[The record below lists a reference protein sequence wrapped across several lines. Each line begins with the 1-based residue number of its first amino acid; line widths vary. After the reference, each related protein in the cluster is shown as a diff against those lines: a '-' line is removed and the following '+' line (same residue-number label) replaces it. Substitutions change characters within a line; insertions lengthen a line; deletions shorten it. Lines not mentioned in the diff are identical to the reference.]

1 MTETLYRRSMNPR
14 SETLHDG
21 VILYDGDCLLCSRW
35 VNWVVRH
42 DPQGIFRFTA
52 IGSTYGRAMALRL
65 GIDPDNPVTNAV
77 IIDGQAHLFSD
88 AAITIASR
96 LPGWRWTAALRFIP
110 KPSRDAFYKVI
121 ARNRIAWFG
130 RPRACDLPGPEVR
143 ARVIEV

>member
-1 MTETLYRRSMNPR
+1 MNPR

-52 IGSTYGRAMALRL
+52 IGSPYGRAMALRL